1 MRLLFDTNVLL
12 DVLLER
18 EPFAEPAAALLS
30 EVESG
35 KLSGFVCATT
45 VTTIHYLA
53 TKVVGRARAKSEIR
67 KLLSIVEVAGV
78 NRGVLEEAL
87 ESKVEDFEDAVL
99 CAAARQA
106 SAQAVVTRDPRGFKG
121 SVLPVYSPQEALA
134 QREAGEDEGA

>member
-1 MRLLFDTNVLL
+1 VRLLFDTNVVL

-18 EPFAEPAAALLS
+18 EPFAAPAAALLS

-35 KLSGFVCATT
+35 RLTGFVCATT

-53 TKVVGRARAKSEIR
+53 TKVIGRVRARKEIR

-87 ESKVEDFEDAVL
+87 ESEVPDFEDAVL
-99 CAAARQA
+99 CATARQA
-106 SAQAVVTRDPRGFKG
+106 SAQAVVTRDPRDFKG

-134 QREAGEDEGA
+134 QLRAGDDEGA